1 MTKSAMEKMF
11 LGGLLACYVIYVVT
25 ATGLRIGTTWEP
37 GPGYLPLVL
46 GVLAVIVGALQLAGS
61 FFRGVKE
68 KISDFTHDGLKR
80 LFAYIVTIVLFAFL
94 FTKLG
99 PAAVFLL
106 LVILAKVSGFQ
117 GWGYPVL
124 LAVIFTAITYL
135 TFFNLLLIPLP
146 LGIFEEMW
154 W

>member
-1 MTKSAMEKMF
+1 MTKSAVEKIF
-11 LGGLLACYVIYVVT
+11 LGGLLACLGIYTVT
-25 ATGLRIGTTWEP
+25 AMGLRIGTMWEP

-46 GVLAVIVGALQLAGS
+46 GGLTFAVCALQLAGS
-61 FFRGVKE
+61 FSRGVKE
-68 KISDFTHDGLKR
+68 KISDFTRDGLKR
-80 LFAYIVTIVLFAFL
+80 LFVYIATIILFAL
-94 FTKLG
+94 GFTTLG
-99 PAAVFLL
+99 PAAFFLL
-106 LVILAKVSGFQ
+106 LVILAKTSGFQ

-124 LAVIFTAITYL
+124 LAAIFTVITYM